1 MFAPGVP
8 VAYLATGASAADALA
23 AGPVAAVAG
32 GPILLTSPNC
42 ISNAVNAELDRL
54 APGHIVL
61 LGGPSALGP
70 GVEERNP
77 CPFFGAADHGVSVA
91 PTPSPAYDDEGPDPD
106 LVRFGNTW
114 YGYTTGTTW
123 GNRIGVLVTSD
134 PNAGWH
140 TASGRAF
147 GSTALPS
154 APAWQVANTQWAPG
168 VFYYGGHFVL
178 FYAAQ
183 VRANGKRCLSVA
195 SGDSPTGPFVDRTS
209 GPIICQTDIGGS
221 IDPQPFIDADGSA
234 WLYWKNNDGSS
245 PAVSKVWASPLGTD
259 GMTPIAAAREVM
271 AKNRERYPWQT
282 TVDNPQ
288 MVLANGVYYLFHTG
302 GDFEGNGSYTT
313 GYAVCAGPLGPCT
326 TAKDPILGSYGNVA
340 GPGGGTVAGDG
351 AGHWWISYHAW
362 SSACTSYS
370 CGGKRRFYVAPLT
383 FR

>member
-1 MFAPGVP
+1 
-8 VAYLATGASAADALA
+8 VAYLATGAGASDALA
-23 AGPVAAVAG
+23 AGPVAALDGAPVLLAG
-32 GPILLTSPNC
+32 ANC
-42 ISNAVNAELDRL
+42 VSNVVNAEIDRL
-54 APGHIVL
+54 TPARIVL
-61 LGGPSALGP
+61 LGGAGALGP

-77 CPFFGAADHGVSVA
+77 CPFFGAADHGVSVNA
-91 PTPSPAYDDEGPDPD
+91 AATPAFDDDGPDPD
-106 LVRFGNTW
+106 LVRFGSNW
-114 YGYTTGTTW
+114 YGYTTGTRW
-123 GNRIGVLVTSD
+123 GNRIGVLTTTD
-134 PNAGWH
+134 PGAGWH
-140 TASGRAF
+140 TSSGSAF

-154 APAWQVANTQWAPG
+154 APTWEVPDSQWAPG
-168 VFYYGGHFVL
+168 VFFFGGHFVL

-183 VRANGKRCLSVA
+183 ARATGKRCLSVA

-221 IDPQPFIDADGSA
+221 IDPQPFIDADGQP

-259 GMTPIAAAREVM
+259 GMTPIAAAREVL

-288 MVLANGVYYLFHTG
+288 MVLANGVYYLFHSG
-302 GDFEGNGSYTT
+302 GDFQGNGSYVT

-326 TAKDPILGSYGNVA
+326 TAANPILSSYADVA

-362 SSACTSYS
+362 TSGCTSYS